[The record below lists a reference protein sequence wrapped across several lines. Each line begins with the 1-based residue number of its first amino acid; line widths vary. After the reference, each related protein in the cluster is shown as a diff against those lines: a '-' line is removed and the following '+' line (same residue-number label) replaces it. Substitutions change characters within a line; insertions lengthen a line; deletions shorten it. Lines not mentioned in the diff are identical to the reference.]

1 MIELRTLNLDKF
13 DLNNDDHNYTLKK
26 ISNDNLSRGFVS
38 TNFERF
44 IAENNNEEI
53 KDGATFVLK
62 DKDEIV
68 GLIGT
73 KKMDD
78 RGFLEIWCSIDSEY
92 RGKGY
97 ATKSLE
103 QITPYLIENVTGLND
118 IKLVI
123 DRRNIISK
131 KVAESV
137 GYTKTN
143 ENKEKEIYRYFGK

>member
-13 DLNNDDHNYTLKK
+13 DPKNDNHNYTLRK
-26 ISNDNLSRGFVS
+26 ISNDSLSRGFVS

-44 IAENNNEEI
+44 IAENNNDEI
-53 KDGATFVLK
+53 KDGITFVLK

-73 KKMDD
+73 KKMDE
-78 RGFLEIWCSIDSEY
+78 RGFLELWCSIDSEY

-137 GYTKTN
+137 GYIKTS
-143 ENKEKEIYRYFGK
+143 ENKEQETYRYFGK